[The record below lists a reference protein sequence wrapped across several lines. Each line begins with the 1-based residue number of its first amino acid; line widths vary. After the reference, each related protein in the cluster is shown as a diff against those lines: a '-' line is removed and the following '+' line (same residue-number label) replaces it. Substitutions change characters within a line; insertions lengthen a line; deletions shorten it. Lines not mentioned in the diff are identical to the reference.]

1 MEDLISQLP
10 NELLQEILLNLP
22 TSESVRTSVLPT
34 RWRNL
39 WQSVPGLYLIS
50 RQILKFV
57 NLRTPSDVVLEML
70 ISCSPVL
77 QVLSI
82 CDVGVD
88 FLKVRSQTLRSLSLW
103 TFIFKGENDDVSLG
117 DDGESGLVIDTPSLE
132 FLRIRDFP
140 LEDFR
145 VESVISSI
153 KMCIDGTYAYTKLQ
167 QLPEFK
173 NLTRLYA
180 FLHTDYSEMLPIYL
194 SSSPN
199 LKSIDLELHGY
210 PKMEEIASSPVPKC
224 LQTSIENV
232 KIKMTPKADQEKS
245 RKAETEVANYI
256 LENATLLKLTL
267 WLDDEEED
275 ESSSVLEKILTFQN
289 YSFVE
294 VKIGR
299 EASKFRLGYT
309 FDEAKHFSRRFL

>member
-39 WQSVPGLYLIS
+39 WQSVPGFRS
-50 RQILKFV
+50 
-57 NLRTPSDVVLEML
+57 TPSDVVLEML

-153 KMCIDGTYAYTKLQ
+153 KMCIDVRFYGEMTFQTRKLC
-167 QLPEFK
+167 
-173 NLTRLYA
+173 TS
-180 FLHTDYSEMLPIYL
+180 FLL
-194 SSSPN
+194 SSRRSQI
-199 LKSIDLELHGY
+199 L
-210 PKMEEIASSPVPKC
+210 AS
-224 LQTSIENV
+224 L
-232 KIKMTPKADQEKS
+232 A
-245 RKAETEVANYI
+245 I
-256 LENATLLKLTL
+256 L
-267 WLDDEEED
+267 
-275 ESSSVLEKILTFQN
+275 
-289 YSFVE
+289 
-294 VKIGR
+294 
-299 EASKFRLGYT
+299 
-309 FDEAKHFSRRFL
+309 